1 MPTNDQDHA
10 NSIREVILQSPS
22 TYEIWFRKPFCY
34 SALTC
39 SPNSLCSSSSDKT
52 SNIDISLSMK
62 RWIHSEYNLE
72 GLSNLHPVGEVKHSL
87 VQNMTFTFMTQ
98 KNSLKETTNRTTNI
112 MIKKKNSESNRIMPR
127 FSDLKICMAMHIA
140 YLCDHL
146 SWESIHV
153 HYGYG
158 SQCRQLRSIWR

>member
-1 MPTNDQDHA
+1 MNFPLRADFHVWLYCFPTQNCSIFSSCIQGIHLRSMPTNDQDHA

-39 SPNSLCSSSSDKT
+39 SPNSLWNSSSDKT

-98 KNSLKETTNRTTNI
+98 KNSLTETTNRTTNI

-127 FSDLKICMAMHIA
+127 ISD
-140 YLCDHL
+140 
-146 SWESIHV
+146 
-153 HYGYG
+153 
-158 SQCRQLRSIWR
+158 